1 MQALSRTL
9 KSRINYSIKWIASSS
24 TNLSARR
31 SGAISIW
38 QHEKE
43 KTMKSTNRTDDGLDI
58 PEILKISAERRMQAW
73 IEYDQRQRTPEAV
86 IRREQQLE
94 DIAA

>member
-1 MQALSRTL
+1 
-9 KSRINYSIKWIASSS
+9 
-24 TNLSARR
+24 
-31 SGAISIW
+31 
-38 QHEKE
+38 
-43 KTMKSTNRTDDGLDI
+43 MKSTNRTDDGLDI